1 MKQFIKL
8 TSRIINRSHII
19 EIIKQPNKY
28 LIYTSNNYISG
39 HFIIG
44 NGDIHTK
51 QYIIEICE
59 KRNKLDYIAITDVMN
74 E

>member
-28 LIYTSNNYISG
+28 FIYMSNNYISG
-39 HFIIG
+39 QFIIG
-44 NGDIHTK
+44 NGDI
-51 QYIIEICE
+51 Y
-59 KRNKLDYIAITDVMN
+59 
-74 E
+74 